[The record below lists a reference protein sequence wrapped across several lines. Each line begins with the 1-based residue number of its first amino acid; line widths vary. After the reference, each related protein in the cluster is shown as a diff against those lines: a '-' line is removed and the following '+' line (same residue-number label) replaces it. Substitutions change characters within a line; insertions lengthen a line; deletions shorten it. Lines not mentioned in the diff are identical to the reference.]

1 MISTSVFTRRAIA
14 ASLAVAGLSMASIA
28 GAAPTVVTVDS
39 LSPSPL
45 GQFPTFFPNKVPGVA
60 AFEYYYQFEVA
71 APNVGVS
78 ATINFNPAGAVTGFD
93 GDVHAASSCAA
104 GSCTVDLALPLASF
118 VSTSATEL
126 TLSTLSLA
134 PGTYVFH
141 FSGTSTSVS
150 TAVSG
155 QASAS
160 PVPAPGVLGLLAI
173 GMLGLGASARRRV

>member
-1 MISTSVFTRRAIA
+1 
-14 ASLAVAGLSMASIA
+14 MASIV
-28 GAAPTVVTVDS
+28 GAAPVTTPVDI

-45 GQFPTFFPNKVPGVA
+45 GQFPTFFPGKTPGIA
-60 AFEYYYQFEVA
+60 PFDYYYQFEVA

-78 ATINFNPAGAVTGFD
+78 ATINFNPAGAVTGFE
-93 GDVHAASSCAA
+93 GCVHAAVCAA
-104 GSCTVDLALPLASF
+104 GICTYDHAVLAGSF

-141 FSGTSTSVS
+141 IVGTSSSVS